1 MVVSS
6 TNECFKWTGEWPNW
20 LSGNISVCH
29 SVLLCCRM
37 YDAEVVELSPDVS
50 FLTVVPRAE
59 SACGV
64 PGQTEALLQRGDL
77 ISLPVQ
83 VFEMVHLGTYQRDVI
98 SRYSRIS
105 CILELDTVLA
115 NHSHREV
122 CGSNTYPS

>member
-1 MVVSS
+1 M
-6 TNECFKWTGEWPNW
+6 
-20 LSGNISVCH
+20 
-29 SVLLCCRM
+29 SVLNGLGNGLIGNWQHFCLSLCLALCCRM

-50 FLTVVPRAE
+50 FLIVVPRAE

-122 CGSNTYPS
+122 CGSNTDPS

>member
-1 MVVSS
+1 MVI
-6 TNECFKWTGEWPNW
+6 GD
-20 LSGNISVCH
+20 ISLAGCTTQK
-29 SVLLCCRM
+29 
-37 YDAEVVELSPDVS
+37 S
-50 FLTVVPRAE
+50 FLIVVPRAE

-64 PGQTEALLQRGDL
+64 PGQTEALLQRGDF
-77 ISLPVQ
+77 IALPVQ

-122 CGSNTYPS
+122 CGYNMTLDNDSVIILYLTFTSL